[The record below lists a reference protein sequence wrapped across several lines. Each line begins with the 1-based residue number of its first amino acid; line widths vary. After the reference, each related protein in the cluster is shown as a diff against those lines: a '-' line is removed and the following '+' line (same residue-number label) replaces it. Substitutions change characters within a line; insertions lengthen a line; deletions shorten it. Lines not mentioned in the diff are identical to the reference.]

1 MSDQPTLQYYR
12 YRISRDPKRL
22 VAWFSDNWSHNR
34 GLRIASYFG
43 GFAVVM
49 LLLAWATLGRNLPD
63 AESLLEYE
71 TPLPTVVRGIDGE
84 IVST

>member
-22 VAWFSDNWSHNR
+22 IAWFSDNWSHNR

-49 LLLAWATLGRNLPD
+49 
-63 AESLLEYE
+63 
-71 TPLPTVVRGIDGE
+71 
-84 IVST
+84 

>member
-22 VAWFSDNWSHNR
+22 IAWFSDNWSHNR

-49 LLLAWATLGRNLPD
+49 LLLAGALVL
-63 AESLLEYE
+63 
-71 TPLPTVVRGIDGE
+71 RGIDETEG
-84 IVST
+84 IRAAGRG